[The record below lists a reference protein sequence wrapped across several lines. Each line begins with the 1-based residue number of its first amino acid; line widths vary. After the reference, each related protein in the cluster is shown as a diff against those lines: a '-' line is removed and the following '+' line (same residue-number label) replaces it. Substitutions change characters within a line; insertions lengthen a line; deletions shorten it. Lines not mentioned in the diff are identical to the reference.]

1 MAALTPDSVLDKVDM
16 EGTRKALLASPPQSK
31 EDSDHFWES
40 IRDETAAEIFLQ
52 QMLSAKNVDGME
64 SHPFWQLEYSK
75 QLERLVAL
83 GSIRE
88 IADEYSTDSDRSRF
102 LARYGDYLLEGLEL
116 DHLVPD
122 PQGPIRGLDLSDRL
136 RKHHGIAATDRFRLE
151 KLAYGTDAFDTEAA
165 QRARVLYK
173 AWNVFK
179 TGRAHYEEKLFQRGL
194 LGLTYEPRK

>member
-1 MAALTPDSVLDKVDM
+1 MDA
-16 EGTRKALLASPPQSK
+16 TRVALLSSPPQTK
-31 EDSDHFWES
+31 DDSDRFWDS
-40 IRDETAAEIFLQ
+40 IKDETAAEIFLQ
-52 QMLSAKNVDGME
+52 KLLSAKNVDGVE
-64 SHPFWQLEYSK
+64 SHPFWQLDYSK

-88 IADEYSTDSDRSRF
+88 IADEYGSESDRSRF

-122 PQGPIRGLDLSDRL
+122 PQGPIRGLDIGGRL
-136 RKHHGIAATDRFRLE
+136 RDHYGIAATDRFRLE
-151 KLAYGTDAFDTEAA
+151 KLAYGSDAFGTEAA

-173 AWNVFK
+173 AWNTFK

-194 LGLTYEPRK
+194 LGLTYEPREKK